1 MIWHLEFSFVNDL
14 SLPSVSLTEA
24 QQQIY
29 RGLGLTDGDLE
40 ALTHA
45 LALWPWKEAEMQSDE
60 RMRPPFLPA
69 LVHYRSEAG
78 REILNGLHRC
88 LDEIASRDYPRTV
101 GADSIFGKARCD
113 IRGFETSNVYR
124 PFYTRILAAQ
134 RPEDAE
140 RITINESW
148 ADYLRLAQ
156 WAPMT
161 TGGDS

>member
-14 SLPSVSLTEA
+14 SLPAVDLSEA
-24 QQQIY
+24 QQKIY
-29 RGLGLTDGDLE
+29 RGLGLIDCDLE

-45 LALWPWKEAEMQSDE
+45 LALWPWNELEMRYDE
-60 RMRPPFLPA
+60 SKRPPFLPA

-78 REILNGLHRC
+78 QAILAGLNHC
-88 LDEIASRDYPRTV
+88 LDEIVSRDYPRTV

-113 IRGFETSNVYR
+113 VRGFETSNVYR

-134 RPEDAE
+134 RPEDAD

-156 WAPMT
+156 WPPIT
-161 TGGDS
+161 TGKDS